1 MLQQK
6 GPLCGPPVTGSVTV
20 AVVLLAAAVV
30 VAQMVAEGTTGR
42 AAQAG
47 THGRTGLAAYC
58 AAQQRAAGRAQAT
71 ADGGFGT
78 VAFARTDSAAAAPP
92 TPAPMAAPVL
102 PPSC

>member
-1 MLQQK
+1 
-6 GPLCGPPVTGSVTV
+6 VTV

-58 AAQQRAAGRAQAT
+58 AAQQRAAG
-71 ADGGFGT
+71 
-78 VAFARTDSAAAAPP
+78 
-92 TPAPMAAPVL
+92 
-102 PPSC
+102 